1 MTDETR
7 EARHL
12 ARCATCRED
21 GAALGAAL
29 RALSVAP
36 LGAVEQ
42 ARIRAAIRGE
52 LAAPRA
58 GWLPAVLPWLRGF
71 ARRRPTFAWAA
82 AAAAVVTL
90 VLAPLHIGRE
100 TRVFTQAELN
110 AQTWIEHIDA
120 APSTSVLVLE
130 TPKEHLSIIWVMEPP
145 AL

>member
-21 GAALGAAL
+21 GAAFGAAL
-29 RALSVAP
+29 RAVSVAP
-36 LGAVEQ
+36 LSAVEQ

-58 GWLPAVLPWLRGF
+58 RWLPDVLSWLRGF

-90 VLAPLHIGRE
+90 VLAPLNIGRE
-100 TRVFTQAELN
+100 THVFTQAELN
-110 AQTWIEHIDA
+110 AQTQIEEIEAGLD
-120 APSTSVLVLE
+120 TSVLVLE
-130 TPKEHLSIIWVMEPP
+130 TPTERLSIIWVSEPP
-145 AL
+145 AP

>member
-52 LAAPRA
+52 LAAPHA
-58 GWLPAVLPWLRGF
+58 GWLPAVLPWLRGV

-100 TRVFTQAELN
+100 TRVFSQAELN